1 MKMKYLNK
9 IKLVKPSLLILT
21 IVASLFS
28 VSLYA
33 HDAAQDDQLSEDI
46 TPSSTSTD
54 RIYVDKKDPYLMI
67 KTVAGKTFKRFAD
80 EQQAIKAN
88 PNMLKGIVREELMP
102 YINYKYSAF
111 KVIGKH
117 LKKTT
122 AEERKNFV
130 PVFRDYLVTSYA
142 QVFTLYDGQPVE
154 FSPARNFSD
163 KRIVAVNTRVLM
175 QGRDDI
181 DVSFKVRKDR
191 KTNEW
196 KAFDMIAEGVS
207 LLDSKQAELGGVIRQ
222 KGLPYVTELLKEKSD
237 RDIVF
242 KTNSAA
248 NKSD

>member
-1 MKMKYLNK
+1 MKL
-9 IKLVKPSLLILT
+9 IQPSLLVLGIM
-21 IVASLFS
+21 ASLFS
-28 VSLYA
+28 VNLF
-33 HDAAQDDQLSEDI
+33 AQDEVQADKLSEDK
-46 TPSSTSTD
+46 TQQSTNTT
-54 RIYVDKKDPYLMI
+54 RIYIDKKDPYLMI
-67 KTVAGKTFKRFAD
+67 KTVASKTFKRFAD
-80 EQQAIKAN
+80 EQQAIRAN
-88 PNMLKGIVREELMP
+88 PNILKNIVREELMP

-142 QVFTLYDGQPVE
+142 QVFTLYDSQPVE

-163 KRIVAVNTRVLM
+163 KKIVAVNTRVIM
-175 QGRDDI
+175 QGRDNI

-191 KTNEW
+191 KSDDW

-222 KGLPYVTELLKEKSD
+222 KGLPYVTELLKKKSQ

-242 KTNSAA
+242 K
-248 NKSD
+248 NKSATNKAG